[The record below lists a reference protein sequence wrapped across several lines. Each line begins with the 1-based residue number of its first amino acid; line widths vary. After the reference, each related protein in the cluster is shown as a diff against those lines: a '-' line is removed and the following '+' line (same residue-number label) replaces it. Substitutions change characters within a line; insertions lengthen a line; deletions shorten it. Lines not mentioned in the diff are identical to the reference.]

1 MYVPKRFQAPG
12 DSAIREVLAAT
23 DFAPLISVQQGA
35 VQVAHLPVLY
45 REQGGQH
52 GGGYGIFRAHF
63 ARANPHWQHLE
74 DGEVLV
80 ICQGPHGYISPAW
93 YRDREVPTW
102 DYIAVHAY
110 CEPRIIH
117 DQEEL
122 KAIVRE
128 LMDVHETRTGTG
140 QSYDDYPAEF
150 VQPQLNAIVGVELT
164 IRRIE
169 AAFKLS
175 QNRIPE
181 DRESVCARLR
191 ESNDPARAALA
202 DAIERYAPKK

>member
-1 MYVPKRFQAPG
+1 MYVPRRFQAPG
-12 DSAIREVLAAT
+12 DSAIREVLVAT
-23 DFAPLISVQQGA
+23 VFAPLISVRQGA
-35 VQVAHLPVLY
+35 VQVTHLPVLY
-45 REQGGQH
+45 HGQGRGH
-52 GGGYGIFRAHF
+52 GVFFAHL

-74 DGEVLV
+74 DGEVMV

-93 YRDREVPTW
+93 YRDRQVPTW
-102 DYIAVHAY
+102 DYIAVHAW

-117 DQEEL
+117 DHEKL

-128 LMDVHETRTGTG
+128 LMDVHETRAGLG
-140 QSYDDYPAEF
+140 QRYDDYPIEF
-150 VQPQLNAIVGVELT
+150 VQPRLNMIVGVKLT

-175 QNRIPE
+175 QNRSDE

-191 ESNDPARAALA
+191 ASNDPNQVSLA
-202 DAIERYAPKK
+202 DAIERYAPKN